1 MIRSAVRRAIV
12 AAFVMLAMSGGLT
25 QTAAGNAQS
34 ETAAHKFTFDGDAA
48 LLTVAIKPDKTA
60 DFERIMTKVRQA
72 LLQSPDPQRKQQ
84 AAGWRVM
91 RVNKPLADG
100 NIAYVHVIHP
110 VVKDADYTIMRALYE
125 AFPEERQAL
134 YDTYR
139 GAFAQ
144 NLSLATGSIVVDLS
158 NVRP

>member
-1 MIRSAVRRAIV
+1 VI
-12 AAFVMLAMSGGLT
+12 AAGFVICALSGELT
-25 QTAAGNAQS
+25 PTAAGNVQS

-60 DFERIMTKVRQA
+60 DFERVMTRVRQA

-100 NIAYVHVIHP
+100 NIAYVHVINP
-110 VVKDADYTIMRALYE
+110 VVKDADYAIMRTLYE
-125 AFPEERQAL
+125 AFPDERQAL
-134 YDTYR
+134 YESYR
-139 GAFAQ
+139 GAFVQ
-144 NLSLATGSIVVDLS
+144 NLSLATGSIVGNSS
-158 NVRP
+158 NEHP